1 MLFGVL
7 DGFHRGVWHRL
18 ARLAAYQVGGEHQR
32 RGAGDHRFRNAF
44 RAQLVH
50 VTRADGEGALA
61 AVADQGK
68 TAANGA
74 VDALQIVQIGAAG
87 GIAQVTIGIAADFDI
102 AAHHAKQHRAIVR
115 QHRVV
120 MHGIA
125 DGAAGKLMGN
135 EIIAYQLLVQRLG
148 DVIFNHQRVARAQTI
163 AHDKRL
169 IHFRFDI
176 HQRLVDTDH
185 PGDAGF
191 ILRLNLLQQRIAGV
205 NGKIV
210 FRFAFTGKFHSGA

>member
-1 MLFGVL
+1 M
-7 DGFHRGVWHRL
+7 
-18 ARLAAYQVGGEHQR
+18 
-32 RGAGDHRFRNAF
+32 
-44 RAQLVH
+44 
-50 VTRADGEGALA
+50 TRADGEGALA

-120 MHGIA
+120 VHGIA

-135 EIIAYQLLVQRLG
+135 EIVAHQLLVQRLG
-148 DVIFNHQRVARAQTI
+148 DVIFNHQRMARAQAV

>member
-1 MLFGVL
+1 
-7 DGFHRGVWHRL
+7 
-18 ARLAAYQVGGEHQR
+18 
-32 RGAGDHRFRNAF
+32 
-44 RAQLVH
+44 
-50 VTRADGEGALA
+50 
-61 AVADQGK
+61 
-68 TAANGA
+68 
-74 VDALQIVQIGAAG
+74 
-87 GIAQVTIGIAADFDI
+87 
-102 AAHHAKQHRAIVR
+102 
-115 QHRVV
+115 

-163 AHDKRL
+163 AYDKRF

-191 ILRLNLLQQRIAGV
+191 ILRLNLQQQRVAGV
-205 NGKIV
+205 DGKIV
-210 FRFAFTGKFHSGA
+210 FGFAFTGKFHSGA